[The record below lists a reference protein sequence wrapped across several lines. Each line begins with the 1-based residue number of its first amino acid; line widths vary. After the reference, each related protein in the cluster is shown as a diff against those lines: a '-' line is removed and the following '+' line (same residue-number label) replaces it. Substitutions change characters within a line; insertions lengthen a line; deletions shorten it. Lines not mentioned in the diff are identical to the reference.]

1 MKKKTILCL
10 SAFSAAVFLLL
21 SLSSSYFVKADNLF
35 EIKVKKN
42 GHTKLSV
49 QEGKQTFY
57 TLFMPNNLPETWQG
71 KIEVDESLG
80 MSDDLLE
87 SLNESVEITS
97 YEVIDAKDV
106 ITFSSTQ
113 DQLEIGLTP
122 TQKAPMSFVLTLDT
136 GSGDLTHELSVTP
149 TDTSLLAE
157 RMAMSKDNETMN
169 FDKVPPIP
177 SEALDIDLEDY
188 FGIVGD
194 ASVSSEFPNTL
205 IPIPDARYQKG
216 AMWSHNKINLAR
228 DFSMEMFVYLHELDP
243 GEKLADGI
251 TITFHNDPRGVEAIG
266 GKGAGIG
273 AYPFNANS
281 GTAEDYKYIK
291 NAISAEFDPYIND
304 YDSPEDYDRHPNID
318 GQEHIAIVRPKPQE
332 QMKEEISRSHAEFGP
347 PITHVNIDANQWN
360 VVTAYWTAS
369 TEKLR
374 IGFEERQRDGSYKE
388 VASIDAHLENHREL
402 FDGDYVHWGTT
413 GSSGGEKG
421 TYYIA
426 MKKMPEID
434 LGEPVTD
441 VINLSNNEKFGDVG
455 SNSET
460 VVENDDEVEYRLTHV
475 IDGNNTIAKLKNYRI
490 EDELPKGITYIPN
503 STTYT
508 HYNVDTGELLGKGK
522 ISDKYWNKNKL
533 DYVMEEE
540 VKEDSEIV
548 IHYQADFHSDEYK
561 KEELTNSWAYTTTN
575 GYGQESTE
583 ATLIK
588 ERTKY
593 EITEQFV
600 DNETGAELKKEE
612 ESLVDISKSGKTWF
626 KREPEYIEGYE
637 LEKYTYQT
645 KEGIKEVEVTG
656 DDLINFELTD
666 DTEIVYYYRLADFSP
681 RINLR
686 TKNNKLLIHY
696 RNIDQL
702 HVFVNDEMY
711 KIIDVETKMS
721 DETFALPLRV
731 DSDRTKISVQGKLE
745 GDNVVNAS
753 LNRNK
758 K

>member
-1 MKKKTILCL
+1 MKKKIILYL
-10 SAFSAAVFLLL
+10 SAFSVAIFFLL
-21 SLSSSYFVKADNLF
+21 SSGYFVKANNIF
-35 EIKVKKN
+35 EINIKKN

-49 QEGKQTFY
+49 LEGKQTFY
-57 TLFMPNNLPETWQG
+57 TLLMPNNLPDTWQA
-71 KIEVDESLG
+71 KVEADESLG
-80 MSDDLLE
+80 VSPDLLE
-87 SLNESVEITS
+87 NLNEFVKVES
-97 YEVIDAKDV
+97 HQMIDGKDV
-106 ITFSSTQ
+106 ITFSSSQETIE
-113 DQLEIGLTP
+113 LGITA
-122 TQKAPMSFVLTLDT
+122 TQKAPMNLVLTIET
-136 GSGDLTHELSVTP
+136 ESGDYSHELMITP
-149 TDTSLLAE
+149 TDSSLLSE
-157 RMAMSKDNETMN
+157 RSSIEK
-169 FDKVPPIP
+169 IP
-177 SEALDIDLEDY
+177 QIPAEALDIDLFDY

-205 IPIPDARYQKG
+205 IPVPDATFQKG
-216 AMWSHNKINLAR
+216 AMWSQNKINLKR
-228 DFSMEMFVYLHELDP
+228 DFSMEMFVYLHEME
-243 GEKLADGI
+243 GNGLADGI
-251 TITFHNDPRGVEAIG
+251 TVTLHNDPRGVKAIG
-266 GKGAGIG
+266 GAGAGIG
-273 AYPFNANS
+273 AYPINGRNS
-281 GTAEDYKYIK
+281 SAEEKKYIE
-291 NAISAEFDPYIND
+291 NAISAEFDPHLNEGTLDD
-304 YDSPEDYDRHPNID
+304 YDSHPNID
-318 GQEHIAIVRPKPQE
+318 GKPHIAVVRPKPQE
-332 QMKEEISRSHAEFGP
+332 EMRQEISRSHAEFGM
-347 PITHVNIDANQWN
+347 PITHIDFDVPHWN
-360 VVTAYWTAS
+360 VVTTYWTAS
-369 TEKLR
+369 EEKLR
-374 IGFEERQRDGSYKE
+374 IGFEELQPNGSYVE
-388 VASIDAHLENHREL
+388 TAVIESHLENHEEL
-402 FDGDYVHWGTT
+402 FGGDYVHWGAT
-413 GSSGGEKG
+413 GSTGENKG
-421 TYYIA
+421 AYYIA

-460 VVENDDEVEYRLTHV
+460 VVEEGDEVEYRLTHV

-490 EDELPKGITYIPN
+490 EDELPKGVTYIPN

-508 HYNVDTGELLGKGK
+508 HYNIDTGELLGKGK
-522 ISDKYWNKNKL
+522 ISDDYWNKNKL

-548 IHYQADFHSDEYK
+548 IHYQAEFNSSSYK
-561 KEELTNSWAYTTTN
+561 KEELPNSWAYTTTN
-575 GYGQESTE
+575 GFGQKSTE

-645 KEGIKEVEVTG
+645 KDDIKEVEVTG

-696 RNIDQL
+696 RNVDQL
-702 HVFVNDEMY
+702 HVFMNDEMY

-721 DETFALPLRV
+721 DETLTLPLRV

-753 LNRNK
+753 LNRDK